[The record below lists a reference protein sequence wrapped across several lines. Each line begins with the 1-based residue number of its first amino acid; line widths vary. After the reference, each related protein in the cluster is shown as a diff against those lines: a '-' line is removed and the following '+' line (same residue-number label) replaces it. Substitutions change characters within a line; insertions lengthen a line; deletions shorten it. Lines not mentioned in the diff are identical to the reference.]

1 MDREEQTRGCTL
13 GTQDLVRDGIYRTV
27 ICDSRNRRCV
37 SLINDLQRAFGS
49 LLRIRVAV
57 EGRSY
62 EALTAATRYDY
73 IVASLL

>member
-49 LLRIRVAV
+49 LPPSIRV
-57 EGRSY
+57 GRSY